1 MRTEQIRSMLLTA
14 FGNAFLNGK
23 DVSYDNGHPA
33 AFGLHTVK
41 FVHDLPGQQIGWVN
55 YLAKSPNEWFQYLKN
70 EGYNRLYLIYN
81 GNSNPSWKFLAL
93 KEEKYDKW
101 SYKVV
106 MEHGGPKNFYFIEKS
121 ELGLPEITVI
131 SLEETKIKLKKML
144 EEMIAFAIKIEL
156 KNWQSIF
163 ERAKFRLSNKHV
175 EQILIKGFLPEGCY
189 KIEAKQIISA
199 CDEAWVFGGMGS
211 WNDINPGQNGQ
222 EYRQLTDKLYST
234 LCSSLI
240 SAINSYPS

>member
-33 AFGLHTVK
+33 AYGLQTVK

-55 YLAKSPNEWFQYLKN
+55 YLAKSPNEWFRYLKN
-70 EGYNRLYLIYN
+70 EGYNRLYLLYIP
-81 GNSNPSWKFLAL
+81 NSLPDWKILAL
-93 KEEKYDKW
+93 KEEKNDIW

-106 MEHGGPKNFYFIEKS
+106 MEHGGPKNFFFIEKS
-121 ELGLPEITVI
+121 ELGLPEIAVV
-131 SLEETKIKLKKML
+131 SLEETKMKLRKIL
-144 EEMIAFAIKIEL
+144 EEMIAFTISNEL

-163 ERAKFRLSNKHV
+163 ERAKFRLSNNHD
-175 EQILIKGFLPEGCY
+175 EEILKKGFLPEGCY
-189 KIEAKQIISA
+189 KIEARQIISA

-211 WNDINPGQNGQ
+211 WNDIILGQNGQ
-222 EYRQLTDKLYST
+222 GYRQLTDKLYST
-234 LCSSLI
+234 LYASLT